1 MAEDI
6 RAQAQATLKEV
17 EAVTTAL
24 LPEPKGELIRID
36 VADAGLQAEI
46 AQRKAEIDIGNTQS
60 IIRFGSAA
68 QAELQVI
75 SQDMLAGV
83 RNKDVGPAGR
93 LRCARSSPRSA
104 AFRSDELDLRPQA
117 QLVGAADRLGRRRW
131 PSSWRTTRT
140 CRARSTRSPTS
151 C

>member
-46 AQRKAEIDIGNTQS
+46 ARRKAEIDVGNTQS
-60 IIRFGSAA
+60 IIRFGSSA
-68 QAELQVI
+68 QAELQAI

-93 LRCARSSPRSA
+93 LACATSSPRSA
-104 AFRSDELDLRPQA
+104 AFRWTSSTPTA
-117 QLVGAADRLGRRRW
+117 SAACG
-131 PSSWRTTRT
+131 SG
-140 CRARSTRSPTS
+140 
-151 C
+151 